1 MYSIEKK
8 KFGYKITFAEMI
20 KEDEMKKWCD
30 ESKKALISAPKEFG
44 VFVDMRKL
52 KPLPFESQKH
62 LQDGQKLYKEKGMI
76 RSVVILDNAV
86 LTMQFKRL
94 AQESGI
100 YAWER
105 YLDASKNLN
114 WEKAGIDWL
123 QDSIDPDK

>member
-1 MYSIEKK
+1 
-8 KFGYKITFAEMI
+8 MI

-30 ESKKALISAPKEFG
+30 ASKKALISAPKEFG

-114 WEKAGIDWL
+114 WEKAGIDWCRF
-123 QDSIDPDK
+123 PRRNP